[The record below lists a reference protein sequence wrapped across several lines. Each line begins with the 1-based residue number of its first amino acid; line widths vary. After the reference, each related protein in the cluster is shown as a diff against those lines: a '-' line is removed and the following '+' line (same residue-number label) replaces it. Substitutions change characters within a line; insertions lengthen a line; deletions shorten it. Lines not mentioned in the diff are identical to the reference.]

1 MNLLRVTLMNLL
13 GVTLMNLLVTLMNLL
28 VTLMNL
34 LGRVIMP
41 VMALSDC
48 VGLLLHHLGD
58 RISQ

>member
-1 MNLLRVTLMNLL
+1 MNKLRVTLMNLL
-13 GVTLMNLLVTLMNLL
+13 GVTLMNLL

-48 VGLLLHHLGD
+48 GGLLLHHLGD